1 MTANHQQAFL
11 ANAVL
16 LANLPDNLLNPNSL
30 RDVIYTCGGTRGY
43 TISKEKKMAVVRM
56 QNRVGAAL
64 LVGESSH
71 NIFQEFQS
79 PKEASFIFIFQFFGC
94 NTYMLINSYP

>member
-1 MTANHQQAFL
+1 MMAANHQQAFL

-16 LANLPDNLLNPNSL
+16 LTNLPDNLLNPNSL

-56 QNRVGAAL
+56 QNRLGAAL

-71 NIFQEFQS
+71 NIF
-79 PKEASFIFIFQFFGC
+79 
-94 NTYMLINSYP
+94 